1 MSFILAIAFALSLVV
16 AAPITADAKETIYA
30 APLKDSDQKT
40 VDYLLSKDL
49 TNKIV
54 ILHTTDVHGA
64 LIKLANVATLKKKLE
79 AKGADVLLIDGGDFS
94 FAKWHKDK
102 PEAPEEYEY
111 LNDSH
116 GLGAITVMNALGY
129 DYATIGNHEYEFGAK
144 DLKDNLELANFKT
157 MSGNIKSS
165 DSKRSDKLM
174 YSPYYVYQNNENG
187 IKIGLFGLTS
197 IETRGQKNLKGTEI
211 IGEANVNNEAN
222 FHNPMF
228 DIANAQ
234 VEALKSEG
242 ADTIIAVTH
251 LGVKLKDE
259 RKKYLTTNRSIDMY
273 NNIKLNEDGTNP
285 IDLILDGHSHNS
297 LVAGEKGEP
306 IMSGGI
312 RLDNLGVVILDNQDK
327 NDPIKERFLISLAD
341 LERGAKADPEIT
353 ELVGLISDNK
363 IDLEGF
369 TRAQHEAFLRGETV
383 PVLPENKI
391 SGKSANPN
399 DNKKSTKPTKNR
411 NSKRNHR

>member
-1 MSFILAIAFALSLVV
+1 
-16 AAPITADAKETIYA
+16 
-30 APLKDSDQKT
+30 
-40 VDYLLSKDL
+40 
-49 TNKIV
+49 
-54 ILHTTDVHGA
+54 
-64 LIKLANVATLKKKLE
+64 
-79 AKGADVLLIDGGDFS
+79 
-94 FAKWHKDK
+94 
-102 PEAPEEYEY
+102 
-111 LNDSH
+111 
-116 GLGAITVMNALGY
+116 
-129 DYATIGNHEYEFGAK
+129 
-144 DLKDNLELANFKT
+144 
-157 MSGNIKSS
+157 
-165 DSKRSDKLM
+165 
-174 YSPYYVYQNNENG
+174 
-187 IKIGLFGLTS
+187 
-197 IETRGQKNLKGTEI
+197 
-211 IGEANVNNEAN
+211 
-222 FHNPMF
+222 
-228 DIANAQ
+228 
-234 VEALKSEG
+234 
-242 ADTIIAVTH
+242 
-251 LGVKLKDE
+251 
-259 RKKYLTTNRSIDMY
+259 MY